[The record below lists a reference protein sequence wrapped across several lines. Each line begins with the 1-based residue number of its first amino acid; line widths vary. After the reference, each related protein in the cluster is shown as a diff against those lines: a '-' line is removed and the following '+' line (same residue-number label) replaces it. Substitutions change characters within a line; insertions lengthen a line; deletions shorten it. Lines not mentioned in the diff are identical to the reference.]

1 MGAGGGPI
9 ARSVTAAKTPPG
21 HDEIELTLFGP
32 GYGES
37 IVLHIGGGA
46 WVIVDSCIDENGKPR
61 ALGYLEDLGLDPA
74 RAVVLVVATHW
85 HDDHIRGMAALV
97 EACGGADFCCA
108 GALRREE
115 FLSIVG
121 TLEGRRT
128 STAGSGVREIHGV
141 FSRLTEAASPPRFA
155 LANRLIFKREDCEIW
170 SLSPNDAAFEKLLS
184 SIGHLVSDESRT
196 RTRIP
201 SLSPNDV
208 AVALWIGI
216 GDMAVLLG
224 SDLEEPGWTTILESP
239 ERPTAMA
246 SAFKIPHHGSGN
258 ADEREVWHQMLEPD
272 PFAVLTPWRRGGRTL
287 PSEADVRRILSRTGN
302 AYATA
307 KAGALESTPKRRHG
321 PVDRTIRESGIVLRS
336 VAMSPGAVRLR
347 RPLDASARWTVE
359 TFGPACHLKKF
370 AA

>member
-1 MGAGGGPI
+1 M
-9 ARSVTAAKTPPG
+9 TAAETPPRR
-21 HDEIELTLFGP
+21 DEIELTLFGP

-37 IVLHIGGGA
+37 IVLHVGGGA
-46 WVIVDSCIDENGKPR
+46 WVIVDSCIDGNGKPR
-61 ALGYLEDLGLDPA
+61 ALGYLEGLGLDPA

-97 EACGGADFCCA
+97 EACGGAGFCCA
-108 GALRREE
+108 SALCRKE

-128 STAGSGVREIHGV
+128 SAAGSGVREIHGV
-141 FSRLTEAASPPRFA
+141 FSRLAKAASQPKFA
-155 LANRLIFKREDCEIW
+155 LANRLIFKHEDCEIW
-170 SLSPNDAAFEKLLS
+170 SLSPNDAAFGKFLS
-184 SIGHLVSDESRT
+184 SIGRLAPDEGRT

-201 SLSPNDV
+201 DLAPNEA
-208 AVALWIGI
+208 AVALRIEI
-216 GDMAVLLG
+216 GDTAVLLG
-224 SDLEEPGWTTILESP
+224 SDLEKPGWITILESP

-287 PSEADVRRILSRTGN
+287 PSGADVQRILSCTGN

-307 KAGALESTPKRRHG
+307 NAGALESTPKRRR
-321 PVDRTIRESGIVLRS
+321 PVDRTIRESGIALRN

-347 RPLDASARWTVE
+347 RPLHAPARWTVE
-359 TFGPACHLKKF
+359 TFGPACHLEKF